1 MNVNEENKKKIREVV
16 VQCLDNMIAPWDLT
30 DDTQLISDLHFD
42 SIIYISFIVMIED
55 QFNITIPNEGL
66 SIVNFTTYG
75 EMENM
80 ILSVI
85 EAVNEPLKET
95 EPASPAFME

>member
-1 MNVNEENKKKIREVV
+1 MNVNEENKKKIREIVA
-16 VQCLDNMIAPWDLT
+16 QCLDNMIAPWDLT

-85 EAVNEPLKET
+85 EGVNEPFEET
-95 EPASPAFME
+95 ESASPAFME

>member
-1 MNVNEENKKKIREVV
+1 MNINEENKKKIREVV
-16 VQCLDNMIAPWDLT
+16 AQCLDNTIAPWDLT

-42 SIIYISFIVMIED
+42 SIVYISFIVMIED

-85 EAVNEPLKET
+85 EAVNEPLKEAC
-95 EPASPAFME
+95 ASSALMD